1 MTEDSFSDLYPVWS
15 PDGQTIAFVTDRFST
30 ALSILNIGNY
40 ELALMNPETGEI
52 QRIPGFSKAKNINPQ
67 WSPDSR
73 SLYFIS
79 DQNGISNVYRIDL
92 ERQKIFQ
99 ITNLYTG
106 VSGITGISPALS
118 VSQETGSLAYCVYEE
133 DKYHIYAIDTPDAA
147 QEQEPLTQYG
157 QINPSVLPPRK
168 KPEGEVASL
177 LNNPL
182 YGLPSEAEFEV
193 ADYKPK
199 LALDYVTQPQLAV
212 GVDRF
217 GTYTAGGIAMFFSD
231 MLGYRN
237 LVTMFQVS
245 SRIAD
250 TTALVGY
257 QNSRRRLNW
266 GVVAQRIPYVY
277 GGFRTGIGEVFGE
290 PALIEEEIIFR
301 QVNYQ
306 VSAFAA
312 YPFDQVRRFELSGGY
327 RLIDFD
333 DEIWTRAFS
342 LITGFE
348 LIREKEKLPSAPSLH
363 FGFATAALVYDTSL
377 FGATSPLLG
386 QSYRLEVSPFIGTL
400 DFYTVL
406 ADYRRY
412 FMPLKPFTLAFR
424 ILHFGRY
431 GNGGEDNRLYP
442 LFIGYESL
450 VRGYNSGSFTLDEVE
465 SGTDPFDFDRLLG
478 SRVMVANA
486 ELRFPLLGVLGL
498 GRGFY
503 GFLPIEFNAFFD
515 TGLAW
520 WSDDDRKAWFLGGDR
535 KLVSS
540 VGVGLR
546 MNMFGY
552 FILGGHLVNPLSRPN
567 KDWYFQFTITPGF

>member
-1 MTEDSFSDLYPVWS
+1 
-15 PDGQTIAFVTDRFST
+15 
-30 ALSILNIGNY
+30 
-40 ELALMNPETGEI
+40 
-52 QRIPGFSKAKNINPQ
+52 
-67 WSPDSR
+67 
-73 SLYFIS
+73 
-79 DQNGISNVYRIDL
+79 
-92 ERQKIFQ
+92 
-99 ITNLYTG
+99 
-106 VSGITGISPALS
+106 
-118 VSQETGSLAYCVYEE
+118 
-133 DKYHIYAIDTPDAA
+133 
-147 QEQEPLTQYG
+147 
-157 QINPSVLPPRK
+157 
-168 KPEGEVASL
+168 
-177 LNNPL
+177 
-182 YGLPSEAEFEV
+182 V

-257 QNSRRRLNW
+257 QNSRSRLNW
-266 GVVAQRIPYVY
+266 GVVDQRIPYVY
-277 GGFRTGIGEVFGE
+277 GGFRAGTGVISGE

-301 QVNYQ
+301 TVNYQ

-312 YPFDQVRRFELSGGY
+312 YPFDRARRFELSGGY

-333 DEIWTRAFS
+333 DEVWTRAFS

-348 LIREKEKLPSAPSLH
+348 LLREKEKLPSAPSLH

-377 FGATSPLLG
+377 FGATSPILG
-386 QSYRLEVSPFIGTL
+386 QSYRLEASPFIGTL
-400 DFYTVL
+400 DFFTVL

-431 GNGGEDNRLYP
+431 GKGGEDNRLYP

-450 VRGYNSGSFTLDEVE
+450 LRGYNTGSFTVSEVE
-465 SGTDPFDFDRLLG
+465 SGTDPLDFDQLFG
-478 SRVMVANA
+478 SRIIVANA
-486 ELRFPLLGVLGL
+486 ELRFPLLGVLGI
-498 GRGFY
+498 GRGYY
-503 GFLPIEFNAFFD
+503 GFLPIDFNAFFD

-520 WSDDDRKAWFLGGDR
+520 WSEDDRKAWFLGGDR

-552 FILGGHLVNPLSRPN
+552 LILGAHFVNPLSRPN
-567 KDWYFQFTITPGF
+567 KDWYFQFTLTPGF